1 MILRRLTTAFR
12 KQDWFTVAVET
23 LIVVFGVFIG
33 LQVNN
38 WNEARQDHAI
48 ARQLEAGLI
57 ADASIILEETRE
69 NIATMSDALEAMD
82 ALFDSLIQADSVLVE
97 ADVAEKLS
105 FAFYLPNHAKRSPA
119 LLEAQNDGTL
129 SLLQDKELRHAI
141 LRWDRLL
148 QSSAETQQSR
158 REFARAY
165 LSSGV
170 RLQSLIGVIP
180 FEEAMS
186 ESGGRNELVIAIS
199 LMGGTLEA
207 ELAAFRENEEETRS
221 LLIRLG
227 EGAA

>member
-1 MILRRLTTAFR
+1 M
-12 KQDWFTVAVET
+12 
-23 LIVVFGVFIG
+23 
-33 LQVNN
+33 
-38 WNEARQDHAI
+38 
-48 ARQLEAGLI
+48 
-57 ADASIILEETRE
+57 
-69 NIATMSDALEAMD
+69 
-82 ALFDSLIQADSVLVE
+82 
-97 ADVAEKLS
+97 
-105 FAFYLPNHAKRSPA
+105 
-119 LLEAQNDGTL
+119 
-129 SLLQDKELRHAI
+129 RHAI